1 MNNSLKILENLK
13 KVVMPTLQIIDF
25 RKNLLESF
33 DFFNLNFAELLE
45 MHLENNQIGK
55 VENICNCTFPKLR
68 ELHLE
73 NNQLETIDLRNLA
86 NMPTLEA
93 LYLNDNLISIIDGL
107 WFDDRQ
113 QNARAILCRLPNLS
127 QLHLQNNLLEVFSM
141 VGMNLPKLE
150 LLYLQNNRLKRVLGP
165 QNTQLSA
172 LEFLNLSNN

>member
-86 NMPTLEA
+86 NMPTLAA
-93 LYLNDNLISIIDGL
+93 LYLSNCRLISDDNLISIIDGL

-113 QNARAILCRLPNLS
+113 PNARAILCRLPNLS

-150 LLYLQNNRLKRVLGP
+150 LLYLR
-165 QNTQLSA
+165 NTLS
-172 LEFLNLSNN
+172 